1 MRWFSVGTVLS
12 RAFSTFWANFIPF
25 TLLAGL
31 IQLPTILAQGWMLQ
45 ASKEIERLGESV
57 RPDDLQDFAAP
68 MGLVM
73 LCQLLLTPLSTAAVT
88 FGVLQQLRGRHA
100 TFGDCISA
108 GFSRMFAVL
117 GVGIVAGIAIAGG
130 SLLCCVPGII
140 LMCGYY
146 VAAPV
151 AVVEN
156 GGVMDSL
163 RRSWWLTDGAKGTV
177 FGILVCVGLGSGVL
191 GNIVAFPFK
200 GSDSAGA
207 LAAHFF
213 LAGIVL
219 AVTSAFGATCAA
231 IAYHDLRLEKEGA
244 SSESLAHVFD

>member
-12 RAFSTFWANFIPF
+12 RALSTFGANVVPF

-31 IQLPTILAQGWMLQ
+31 IQLPTVLANGWLLM
-45 ASKEIERLGESV
+45 ASKDIERLGDRV
-57 RPDDLQDFAAP
+57 RPDDLQEFAAP
-68 MGLVM
+68 MIVVL
-73 LCQLLLTPLSTAAVT
+73 LLQLLLTPLSTAAVT

-100 TFGDCISA
+100 SFGDCINA
-108 GFSRMFAVL
+108 GFSRMFSVL
-117 GVGIVAGIAIAGG
+117 GVGIVAGIAVAGG

-140 LMCGYY
+140 LSCGYY

-151 AVVEN
+151 AVVEG

-163 RRSWWLTDGAKGTV
+163 RRSWWLTEGAKGTV
-177 FGILVCVGLGSGVL
+177 FLILLCVGLGSGVL
-191 GNIVAFPFK
+191 GNIVGFPFS
-200 GSDSAGA
+200 GSTSTGA
-207 LAAHFF
+207 FAAHAV
-213 LAGIVL
+213 LSGIVF

-231 IAYHDLRLEKEGA
+231 TAYHDLRLEKEGA